1 MNKRIKKKRKLERTI
16 VMLVAENAM
25 QAEALRNQ
33 NKEIMELKSIVQ
45 RNALATNEEL
55 ATVKA
60 ATLDNQSAIKSIGD
74 DVDYIKQNYK
84 RKWRRN
90 NMVLEQAELEMVRN
104 QRLVMIN
111 PEMVTITKTEYD
123 LLIEIKNK
131 FLES

>member
-1 MNKRIKKKRKLERTI
+1 MLTTLRKIISVSGE
-16 VMLVAENAM
+16 
-25 QAEALRNQ
+25 
-33 NKEIMELKSIVQ
+33 
-45 RNALATNEEL
+45 
-55 ATVKA
+55 
-60 ATLDNQSAIKSIGD
+60 
-74 DVDYIKQNYK
+74 
-84 RKWRRN
+84 RN

>member
-1 MNKRIKKKRKLERTI
+1 
-16 VMLVAENAM
+16 MLTTSS
-25 QAEALRNQ
+25 
-33 NKEIMELKSIVQ
+33 KIISG
-45 RNALATNEEL
+45 
-55 ATVKA
+55 
-60 ATLDNQSAIKSIGD
+60 SGG
-74 DVDYIKQNYK
+74 
-84 RKWRRN
+84 RN

>member
-1 MNKRIKKKRKLERTI
+1 
-16 VMLVAENAM
+16 
-25 QAEALRNQ
+25 NQ
-33 NKEIMELKSIVQ
+33 PSS
-45 RNALATNEEL
+45 
-55 ATVKA
+55 
-60 ATLDNQSAIKSIGD
+60 QSAMMLTTSSKITNGSGG
-74 DVDYIKQNYK
+74 
-84 RKWRRN
+84 RN